1 MGRLDN
7 KTALITGGTS
17 GIGRAAAK
25 RFAEEGARVAVLA
38 RDAERLEETRREL
51 GDGALAVQADVRD
64 LAALEAAV
72 SEVGEAFGG
81 VLNVLYANAGVTWLS
96 PVAEASEEHVD
107 GQMAINFKGVFFT
120 IQKSLP
126 LLREGSSVVVTTSD
140 INRRGIPNM
149 GVYSATKAALRSL
162 VRTLAAELSED
173 GIRVNA
179 VSPGPTDTPLYDKM
193 EMPAEEM
200 EEMAKGLAGQI
211 PFGRFANPEEIAEAA
226 LFLASDAP
234 SFVQGE
240 EVIVDGGWA
249 AV

>member
-1 MGRLDN
+1 
-7 KTALITGGTS
+7 
-17 GIGRAAAK
+17 
-25 RFAEEGARVAVLA
+25 
-38 RDAERLEETRREL
+38 
-51 GDGALAVQADVRD
+51 
-64 LAALEAAV
+64 
-72 SEVGEAFGG
+72 
-81 VLNVLYANAGVTWLS
+81 
-96 PVAEASEEHVD
+96 
-107 GQMAINFKGVFFT
+107 
-120 IQKSLP
+120 
-126 LLREGSSVVVTTSD
+126 
-140 INRRGIPNM
+140 M

-193 EMPAEEM
+193 EMPAEET
-200 EEMAKGLAGQI
+200 EEMAKGLADQI
-211 PFGRFANPEEIAEAA
+211 PLGRFANPEEIAEAA